1 MTELE
6 QLNADWLAAWT
17 AQDADR
23 VASFYADDCRY
34 FDAQLSEGLEGRDA
48 LRTRLAKLFELA
60 PRMEYEPDRVW
71 AVDGGFCS
79 RWLCTIRAGDVEQ
92 KLRGFGL
99 VLVRDGVIVHNE
111 VYTHPVQSDF
121 R

>member
-1 MTELE
+1 MTDLE

-23 VASFYADDCRY
+23 LASFYAEHCRY
-34 FDAQLSEGLEGRDA
+34 LDAQLPEGLEGREA
-48 LRTRLAKLFELA
+48 VRARFAKLFELA
-60 PRMEYEPDRVW
+60 PAMDYVPDRIW
-71 AVDGGFCS
+71 TVDGGFCS
-79 RWLCTIRAGDVEQ
+79 RWLCTIRAGDLEQ

-99 VLVRDGVIVHNE
+99 LLLQDGVIVHNE